1 MTLPILCDRER
12 SLRRAGVRTRVGVPV
27 SLYESLDRFLA
38 AGLIACAPGL
48 GCALPAGAGDAA
60 AFSRLLRGR
69 GEGEEFG
76 RVLDVL
82 AQEIW
87 LARDR
92 RGFPQET
99 CERHALALADVLMRV
114 GPAAEQVARA
124 IEQTGPGGGHEPAQ
138 SMHARPIHQ
147 AIAADVLARARSE
160 RLLAREL
167 VVEEVAQFLL
177 EQLFFYLL
185 AGPRLLAV
193 LRPALTAYAASLIP
207 GDRRSL
213 SLAIAN
219 GVERRFAPPP
229 PAPDAFGRGPAAP
242 LADWIAQAA
251 AIAVRYKLSDGAQ
264 RRFVSILAAQNLA
277 PEQRL
282 ERYEEMARWLEAT
295 LLQLAKPTNQGPQVT
310 RLKAAAAAALAAGD
324 LEGAFD
330 LLKQVSTALRE
341 CRRQT
346 EARLTEEIDALRQQM
361 TEEAASTASLA
372 ELALARFDYDAAAE
386 LFGQA
391 AASAP
396 KSDPAAE
403 LGYLLRQAETLYR
416 KGGER
421 DDRAALAAAAEAYS
435 RALAMFPRGARSESW
450 VRANINLA
458 NALVAT
464 AAADAAGRPRLEA
477 AVEAYRNALGAID
490 RNKAPL
496 RWALTQLSA
505 GAALIRLGEIA
516 DRSRH
521 WRAAAAALMP
531 ALEAFEQQGSTVYA
545 EFARLTLRQL
555 HDQIGGGPQC
565 SPPATRTA

>member
-1 MTLPILCDRER
+1 
-12 SLRRAGVRTRVGVPV
+12 
-27 SLYESLDRFLA
+27 
-38 AGLIACAPGL
+38 
-48 GCALPAGAGDAA
+48 
-60 AFSRLLRGR
+60 AFSRLLRER

-99 CERHALALADVLMRV
+99 CERHALALAELLMQVR
-114 GPAAEQVARA
+114 PAAEQVARA
-124 IEQTGPGGGHEPAQ
+124 IEQTGNKDNRGPVEPVHAQ
-138 SMHARPIHQ
+138 PIHQ
-147 AIAADVLARARSE
+147 AIAADVLARARGK
-160 RLLAREL
+160 RLLERAM

-177 EQLFFYLL
+177 EHLFFYLL
-185 AGPRLLAV
+185 SGPRLLAT
-193 LRPALTAYAASLIP
+193 LRPALAAYTSGLMP
-207 GDRRSL
+207 SDRRSL
-213 SLAIAN
+213 PPAVAS

-229 PAPDAFGRGPAAP
+229 FALDTAGRGPAVP
-242 LADWIAQAA
+242 SADWLAQAA
-251 AIAVRYKLSDGAQ
+251 AIAARYKLSDGAQ

-282 ERYEEMARWLEAT
+282 ERFEEMARWLEAT
-295 LLQLAKPTNQGPQVT
+295 LLQLAKPTNQGPQVA
-310 RLKAAAAAALAAGD
+310 RLKAAAVAALAAGD
-324 LEGAFD
+324 FEGAFD
-330 LLKQVSTALRE
+330 VLKQVSSTLRE

-346 EARLTEEIDALRQQM
+346 EARLAEEIDSLRHQM
-361 TEEAASTASLA
+361 TEEAAATASLA

-391 AASAP
+391 AQSVP

-403 LGYLLRQAETLYR
+403 LGYLVRRAEALYR
-416 KGGER
+416 KGEER

-435 RALAMFPRGARSESW
+435 RALSMFPRGAHSESW

-458 NALVAT
+458 NALAAT
-464 AAADAAGRPRLEA
+464 AAAGAAGRPRLEA

-490 RNKAPL
+490 RNKAPI

-555 HDQIGGGPQC
+555 HDQIGGGPQL
-565 SPPATRTA
+565 SPPAARTA